1 MTMSGQTTLAE
12 MVAQSRDI
20 ITNPSVGTFERY
32 EKRGSIA
39 TAGIYVLVAAVIA
52 GLLSFLTALI
62 TPGGMN
68 PIGLFVGGVAGA
80 LLNFLLFTGL
90 VFYLGKNMANGTGT
104 WDEVAYS
111 FALFSAPLAVVS
123 GLITLVM
130 ALLGW
135 VPVLGAL
142 VGLAGAAGLIV
153 VLLAQ
158 IYFGYLSVQ
167 SSMNI
172 FEPAKAI
179 VVLVLAAVGT
189 IVGQVVLAVLGN
201 VLFGLLPVI
210 ILIGLVA
217 VVASMIM
224 RRGGVRR

>member
-1 MTMSGQTTLAE
+1 MTMSGQTTLTE
-12 MVAQSRDI
+12 MMAQSRDV

-39 TAGIYVLVAAVIA
+39 TAGVYVLVAAILA
-52 GLLSFLTALI
+52 GLLNFVTALI
-62 TPGGMN
+62 TPGGGS
-68 PIGLFVGGVAGA
+68 PLGLFVGGVAGA

-90 VFYLGKNMANGTGT
+90 VYYLGKSMANGTGS

-123 GLITLVM
+123 GLLTLVM

-135 VPVLGAL
+135 IPVLGAL
-142 VGLAGAAGLIV
+142 VGVAGAAGLIV

-158 IYFGYLSVQ
+158 IYFGYLGVQ

-172 FEPAKAI
+172 FDQGKAI
-179 VVLVLAAVGT
+179 LVLVLAAVGT
-189 IVGQVVLAVLGN
+189 IVGQIVLSMLGS

-210 ILIGLVA
+210 ILIALVA
-217 VVASMIM
+217 VIASMIM
-224 RRGGVRR
+224 SRRGARR